1 MPKHDPNNPRKRPK
15 NFFGQSCKK
24 VFDNMARRAYVQ
36 GVGKRKETHMTILS
50 DIIDALAAAA
60 IVAGV
65 ICLAIALNP

>member
-1 MPKHDPNNPRKRPK
+1 
-15 NFFGQSCKK
+15 
-24 VFDNMARRAYVQ
+24 MARRAYVQ